1 MTVEADIRAALAHL
15 VDDRV
20 YPDQAPEQPQT
31 PFIMYSQVGGRALN
45 FLSGVPGRRNGRFQI
60 NVWAGTRDEASAVI
74 RQVEDVLRLDSK
86 LRAVTLSGALNDY
99 AEPTGWHGSQQDFSI
114 WFTD

>member
-1 MTVEADIRAALAHL
+1 MTVEADIFQALQGL
-15 VDDRV
+15 VDGRV

-31 PFIMYSQVGGRALN
+31 PFIMYSQVGGRPIN
-45 FLSGVPGRRNGRFQI
+45 FLSGVPGRRNGRFQV
-60 NVWAGTRDEASAVI
+60 NVWAGTRDEASGLI
-74 RQVEDVLRLDSK
+74 RQVEDVLRLDSR
-86 LRAVTLSGALNDY
+86 LLAVTLSGALSDY